1 MTGWIIAGG
10 IIAVILILLMTSVK
24 VRFEY
29 YGELRLKISW
39 LFLTFVRIPAKPKKK
54 RRKKKPPEKPEIS
67 PEAAEETTAPKSTEK
82 PADTGKTQESAEKT
96 AEPEKKPE
104 VKSKPKLKLGL
115 DDILELVKLVW
126 GSLSK
131 PLQKLLKAARII
143 GFRLNIVCGGSDAAK
158 AALNYGRT
166 NIAAGA
172 ALAFLD
178 GCFTLK
184 KPDLNISCDFLSEET
199 RMECEFTAKLTPM
212 AALAFLFWVIG
223 RAVKRYLGNKRAAA
237 AIAKLRK

>member
-29 YGELRLKISW
+29 CGDLRLKISW
-39 LFLTFVRIPAKPKKK
+39 LFLTFVRIPVKPKKK
-54 RRKKKPPEKPEIS
+54 RRKKKPPKKTKASAEVSEKT
-67 PEAAEETTAPKSTEK
+67 AEPKSTAD
-82 PADTGKTQESAEKT
+82 PAEPEKT
-96 AEPEKKPE
+96 AEFADKSAEPEKKPE
-104 VKSKPKLKLGL
+104 VTKKPKSKLGL
-115 DDILELVKLVW
+115 GDILELVKLVW

-131 PLQKLLKAARII
+131 PLQRLLKATRII

-184 KPDLNISCDFLSEET
+184 KPDLSISCDFLSEET

-212 AALAFLFWVIG
+212 AALAFLFWVLG